1 MDNNDNLF
9 YSESL
14 KNIFFI
20 FGNEYRLK
28 IIDVLFNKKRL
39 TMTKLAVELG
49 TELSTIQNYI
59 EYLLQNEIIEKDQ
72 KGNYKLTN
80 LTELLVK
87 QIPSFTFLIN
97 NQEYFKEHDFGD
109 LPTHFI
115 NRISALSNRYN
126 N

>member
-1 MDNNDNLF
+1 MNNDNLF

-59 EYLLQNEIIEKDQ
+59 EYLLQNEIIEKES
-72 KGNYKLTN
+72 KRKLQVN
-80 LTELLVK
+80 
-87 QIPSFTFLIN
+87 
-97 NQEYFKEHDFGD
+97 
-109 LPTHFI
+109 
-115 NRISALSNRYN
+115 
-126 N
+126 